1 MFEVFGLASTPN
13 GDLREIHGLFLG
25 MLDVGCLLFRIII
38 LINYLLGSPK
48 IMAPACTMFN
58 RSMIWFCKF
67 IKILIERQRHPALI
81 DQGELL
87 FSRVFSQIFK
97 WLHVNLLGY
106 ISSRCDFMRR
116 GTFNSRYSF
125 SWQSFFI
132 FVLCPPLLACILWKL
147 KF

>member
-58 RSMIWFCKF
+58 QSMIWYFKF
-67 IKILIERQRHPALI
+67 IKILIERQRRPALI
-81 DQGELL
+81 DQGGLF

-97 WLHVNLLGY
+97 WLHVILLGY
-106 ISSRCDFMRR
+106 ICGRCDFTRR
-116 GTFNSRYSF
+116 GTFTTRESF
-125 SWQSFFI
+125 SRQSFFI
-132 FVLCPPLLACILWKL
+132 FVLCSPLLACILWKL